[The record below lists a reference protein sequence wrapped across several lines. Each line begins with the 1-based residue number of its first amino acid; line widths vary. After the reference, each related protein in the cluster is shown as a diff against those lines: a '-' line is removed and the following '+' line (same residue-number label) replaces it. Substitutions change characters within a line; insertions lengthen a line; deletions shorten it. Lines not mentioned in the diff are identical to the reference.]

1 MFGEKSYPMGV
12 DVKNNGFVISEDL
25 VRLFEGI
32 GEGMIVTNR
41 FGEIVGMNKAAE
53 MIFGVHREINLHK
66 NSSSLLS
73 GLCDPNTKRQVRP
86 QDLPFGQ
93 TIATERPIDSREF
106 LLKRSDGKEFFV
118 QISTSPFFGDDHVL
132 AGTLGILIDVTNR
145 RRLEETLTHR
155 NLQLSAINRIAT
167 LLNRTID
174 FREVL
179 EYSVRQTMDIFTGD
193 AGAVLLPD
201 KAGRR
206 IFVAASANLPEEF
219 LSEVHGSEIE
229 STVFGKALKADTV
242 QSISRTE
249 KFVLMPQSMKKSPFA
264 SLVVFPLKAKG
275 KAVGVGAL
283 FSESERVL
291 EESQR
296 EIMEGIGTVIG
307 AAIEN
312 SRLHEETIQKTRLL
326 ESKNRELQQFTYA
339 ITHDLKSP
347 ILVIEGFA
355 RELKRSGHLE
365 VEQDVLIDA
374 IMSSSARLHSLVNDL
389 LELARVGSVEA
400 VPEETDVGALVDRI
414 INDMSIRLSEKKVET
429 SREGDFP
436 TLYVVGR
443 YVERIFAN
451 LIDNAIKY
459 MGEQPSPKLKIAVQ
473 DKTDHYL
480 FSVRD
485 NGIGIPQE
493 FHERVFTI
501 FQRVKT
507 NETEKVEGSGLGL
520 AFVKKLVEL
529 SGGTVWVESAGKG
542 KGSTFYFTLPRQ

>member
-1 MFGEKSYPMGV
+1 MSVE
-12 DVKNNGFVISEDL
+12 VKNSGLVISEDL
-25 VRLFEGI
+25 LRLFEGI

-53 MIFGVHREINLHK
+53 KIFGVDKDVNLRK
-66 NSSSLLS
+66 NSATLLK
-73 GLCDPNTKRQVRP
+73 GLCDPSTRKPVLSPN
-86 QDLPFGQ
+86 LPFSQ
-93 TIATERPIDSREF
+93 TIATERPVESREF
-106 LLKRSDGKEFFV
+106 LLKRQDAKEFYV
-118 QISTSPFFGDDHVL
+118 QISTSPFFGDDDSL

-145 RRLEETLTHR
+145 RKLEETLTQR

-179 EYSVRQTMDIFTGD
+179 EYSVRQTMDIFMGD

-206 IFVAASANLPEEF
+206 IFVAASANLGEDF
-219 LSEVHGSEIE
+219 LSEVHGSEIG
-229 STVFGKALKADTV
+229 STVFGQVLKSDMV
-242 QSISRTE
+242 ESVSRSE
-249 KFVLMPQSMKKSPFA
+249 NPELMPRSMKRSPYA
-264 SLVVFPLKAKG
+264 SVVVFPLKAKG
-275 KAVGVGAL
+275 RAVGVGAL
-283 FSESERVL
+283 FSETDRVL
-291 EESQR
+291 EDSQR

-365 VEQDVLIDA
+365 VEQDVLIEA
-374 IMSSSARLHSLVNDL
+374 IMTSSARLHSLVNDL
-389 LELARVGSVEA
+389 LDLARVGSVET
-400 VPEETDVGALVDRI
+400 VLEETDVGELVERVL
-414 INDMSIRLSEKKVET
+414 NDLSIRLTEKRVKV
-429 SREGDFP
+429 SLEGKFP
-436 TLYVVGR
+436 KLYIVTR
-443 YVERIFAN
+443 YIERVFTN

-459 MGEQPSPKLKIAVQ
+459 TGDQANPLLTIGVQ
-473 DKTDHYL
+473 DKGDHCL
-480 FSVRD
+480 FYVRD
-485 NGIGIPQE
+485 NGIGIQQE
-493 FHERVFTI
+493 FHERIFAI
-501 FQRVKT
+501 FQRVKSSD
-507 NETEKVEGSGLGL
+507 TEKVEGSGLGL
-520 AFVKKLVEL
+520 SFVKKIVEL

-542 KGSTFYFTLPRQ
+542 KGSTFYFTLPKQ

>member
-1 MFGEKSYPMGV
+1 MSVE
-12 DVKNNGFVISEDL
+12 VKNSGVVVSEDL
-25 VRLFEGI
+25 LRLFEGI

-53 MIFGVHREINLHK
+53 KIFGVSKDLNLHK
-66 NSSSLLS
+66 NSATLLK
-73 GLCDPNTKRQVRP
+73 GLCDPDTKKQVLLP
-86 QDLPFGQ
+86 NLPFNQ
-93 TIATERPIDSREF
+93 AIATERPVESHEF
-106 LLKRSDGKEFFV
+106 LLRRQDGMEFYV
-118 QISTSPFFGDDHVL
+118 QISTSPFFGEDGVL

-145 RRLEETLTHR
+145 RKLEGTLTQR

-179 EYSVRQTMDIFTGD
+179 EYSVRQTMEIFSGD

-206 IFVAASANLPEEF
+206 IFVAASANLSEDF
-219 LSEVHGSEIE
+219 LSEVHGSEIG
-229 STVFGKALKADTV
+229 STVFGRVLKSDSV
-242 QSISRTE
+242 ESVSKSQSFE
-249 KFVLMPQSMKKSPFA
+249 LMPHSMRKSPFA
-264 SLVVFPLKAKG
+264 SVVVFPLKAKG

-283 FSESERVL
+283 FSEADRLL
-291 EESQR
+291 EDSQR

-355 RELKRSGHLE
+355 RELKRSGRLE
-365 VEQDVLIDA
+365 VEQDVLIEA

-389 LELARVGSVEA
+389 LDLARVGSVEA
-400 VPEETDVGALVDRI
+400 VLEETDLGELVDRVL
-414 INDMSIRLSEKKVET
+414 NDLSIRLAEKKVKVSLEGSFPKLFIV
-429 SREGDFP
+429 SR
-436 TLYVVGR
+436 YI
-443 YVERIFAN
+443 ERVFTN
-451 LIDNAIKY
+451 LIDNSIKY
-459 MGEQPSPKLKIAVQ
+459 TGDQPSPQLTIGTQ
-473 DKTDHYL
+473 DKGDHYL
-480 FSVRD
+480 FFVRD

-493 FHERVFTI
+493 FHERIFAI

-507 NETEKVEGSGLGL
+507 SDTEKVEGSGLGL
-520 AFVKKLVEL
+520 SFVKKIVEL
-529 SGGTVWVESAGKG
+529 SGGMVWVESAGKG
-542 KGSTFYFTLPRQ
+542 KGATFYFTLPKQ

>member
-1 MFGEKSYPMGV
+1 MGV
-12 DVKNNGFVISEDL
+12 EVKNSGLLISDDL

-32 GEGMIVTNR
+32 GEGIIVTNR
-41 FGEIVGMNKAAE
+41 FGEIVGVNRAAE
-53 MIFGVHREINLHK
+53 RIFGVRREINVHK
-66 NSSSLLS
+66 SSASLLS
-73 GLCDPNTKRQVRP
+73 GLCDPNSKEQVRP
-86 QDLPFGQ
+86 QDLPFSR
-93 TIATERPIDSREF
+93 TISTKRPIDSGEF
-106 LLKRSDGKEFFV
+106 LLKRSDGKELYV
-118 QISTSPFFGDDHVL
+118 QISTSPFYGDDNEL

-145 RRLEETLTHR
+145 RTLEETLTHR

-179 EYSVRQTMDIFTGD
+179 EYSVRQTMEIFRGD

-219 LSEVHGSEIE
+219 LSEVHGSEIV
-229 STVFGKALKADTV
+229 TTAFGKVLKSDTV
-242 QSISRTE
+242 ESISRKLNFE
-249 KFVLMPQSMKKSPFA
+249 LMPRSMMKSAFA

-291 EESQR
+291 EDSQR

-312 SRLHEETIQKTRLL
+312 ARLHEETIQKTRLL

-355 RELKRSGHLE
+355 RELKRSGRLE
-365 VEQDVLIDA
+365 VEQDVLVDA

-389 LELARVGSVEA
+389 LELARVGSVE
-400 VPEETDVGALVDRI
+400 VVLEETDMGSLVDRVI
-414 INDMSIRLSEKKVET
+414 KDMSIRLAEKKVRV
-429 SREGDFP
+429 SVEGAFP
-436 TLYVVGR
+436 KLYVVTR
-443 YVERIFAN
+443 YAERIFTN

-459 MGEQPSPKLKIAVQ
+459 MGDQPSPELSITVQ
-473 DKTDHYL
+473 DKIDHYL
-480 FSVRD
+480 FGVHD

-493 FHERVFTI
+493 FHERVFSI

-507 NETEKVEGSGLGL
+507 SDTEKVEGSGLGL
-520 AFVKKLVEL
+520 AFVKKIVEL

-542 KGSTFYFTLPRQ
+542 KGSTFYFTLPKQ

>member
-1 MFGEKSYPMGV
+1 MSLE
-12 DVKNNGFVISEDL
+12 VKNSGLIVSEEL
-25 VRLFEGI
+25 LRLFEGI

-41 FGEIVGMNKAAE
+41 FGEIVGINKAAE
-53 MIFGVHREINLHK
+53 KIFGVSKDVNLHK
-66 NSSSLLS
+66 NSAALLK
-73 GLCDPNTKRQVRP
+73 GLCDPNTKKQVLQP
-86 QDLPFGQ
+86 HLPFNQ
-93 TIATERPIDSREF
+93 TIATERPVESREF
-106 LLKRSDGKEFFV
+106 LLKRPDGKQLYV
-118 QISTSPFFGDDHVL
+118 QISTSPFFGDDRVL

-145 RRLEETLTHR
+145 RKLEETLTQR

-179 EYSVRQTMDIFTGD
+179 EYSVRQTMEIFTGD

-206 IFVAASANLPEEF
+206 IFVAASANLSEDF
-219 LSEVHGSEIE
+219 LSEVHGSEIA
-229 STVFGKALKADTV
+229 STVFGRVLTSDTV
-242 QSISRTE
+242 ESISRTE
-249 KFVLMPQSMKKSPFA
+249 NFELMPRSMKRSPFA
-264 SLVVFPLKAKG
+264 SVVVFPLKAKG

-283 FSESERVL
+283 FSEAERVL
-291 EESQR
+291 EDSQR
-296 EIMEGIGTVIG
+296 EIIEGIGTVIG

-355 RELKRSGHLE
+355 RELKRSGSLE
-365 VEQDVLIDA
+365 VEQDVLIEA

-389 LELARVGSVEA
+389 LDLARVGSVEA
-400 VPEETDVGALVDRI
+400 VVEETDLAELVNRVL
-414 INDMSIRLSEKKVET
+414 NDLSIRLTEKRVKV
-429 SREGDFP
+429 SLEGTFP
-436 TLYVVGR
+436 KLDIVAR
-443 YVERIFAN
+443 YVERVFMN

-459 MGEQPSPKLKIAVQ
+459 TGEQPNPQLTIGAQ
-473 DKTDHYL
+473 DKGDHYL
-480 FSVRD
+480 FFVRD

-493 FHERVFTI
+493 FHERIFAI

-507 NETEKVEGSGLGL
+507 SDTEKVEGSGLGL
-520 AFVKKLVEL
+520 SFVKKIVEL
-529 SGGTVWVESAGKG
+529 SGGSVWVESAGKG
-542 KGSTFYFTLPRQ
+542 KGATFYFTLPKQ

>member
-1 MFGEKSYPMGV
+1 MGV
-12 DVKNNGFVISEDL
+12 EVKNSGLVISEDL
-25 VRLFEGI
+25 LRLFEGI

-41 FGEIVGMNKAAE
+41 FGEIVGMNRAAE
-53 MIFGVHREINLHK
+53 KIFGVDRDINLHK
-66 NSSSLLS
+66 NSADLLG
-73 GLCDPNTKRQVRP
+73 GLRDPNTKRQVLP
-86 QDLPFGQ
+86 PNLPFSQ
-93 TIATERPIDSREF
+93 TIASERPVDSREF
-106 LLKRSDGKEFFV
+106 LLRRPDGKESYV
-118 QISTSPFFGDDHVL
+118 QISTSPFFGDDNVL

-145 RRLEETLTHR
+145 RKLEGTLTQR

-206 IFVAASANLPEEF
+206 IFVAASANLSEDF
-219 LSEVHGSEIE
+219 LSEVHGSEIG
-229 STVFGKALKADTV
+229 STIFGRVLKSDTV
-242 QSISRTE
+242 ESVSRTE
-249 KFVLMPQSMKKSPFA
+249 NFELMPHSMKKSHFG
-264 SLVVFPLKAKG
+264 SLVIFPLKAKG

-291 EESQR
+291 EDSQR

-365 VEQDVLIDA
+365 VEQEVLIDA
-374 IMSSSARLHSLVNDL
+374 IMSSSGRLHSLVNDL
-389 LELARVGSVEA
+389 LDLARVGSVEA
-400 VPEETDVGALVDRI
+400 VLEETDLASLVDRVL
-414 INDMSIRLSEKKVET
+414 NDMSIRLAEKKVKV
-429 SREGDFP
+429 SLEGNFP
-436 TLYVVGR
+436 KLYLVAR
-443 YVERIFAN
+443 YVERVFTN

-459 MGEQPSPKLKIAVQ
+459 MGEQPSPQLTIGAQ
-473 DKTDHYL
+473 DKADHFL
-480 FSVRD
+480 FFVRD

-493 FHERVFTI
+493 FHERIFTI

-507 NETEKVEGSGLGL
+507 SETEKVEGSGLGL
-520 AFVKKLVEL
+520 AFVKKIVEL

-542 KGSTFYFTLPRQ
+542 KGSTFYFTLPKQ

>member
-1 MFGEKSYPMGV
+1 MGV
-12 DVKNNGFVISEDL
+12 EVKNSGQAISGDL

-53 MIFGVHREINLHK
+53 KIFGVHRETNIHK
-66 NSSSLLS
+66 SSASLLS
-73 GLCDPNTKRQVRP
+73 GLCDPSTKKQVMSD
-86 QDLPFGQ
+86 DLPFSQ
-93 TIATERPIDSREF
+93 TIATERPIESREF
-106 LLKRSDGKEFFV
+106 LLKRPDGKEFFV
-118 QISTSPFFGDDHVL
+118 QISTSPFYGEDSEL

-145 RRLEETLTHR
+145 RSLEEKLTHR

-179 EYSVRQTMDIFTGD
+179 EYSVRQTMDIFAGD

-201 KAGRR
+201 KAGRK
-206 IFVAASANLPEEF
+206 IFVAASANLPEAF
-219 LSEVHGSEIE
+219 LSEVHGSEIS
-229 STVFGKALKADTV
+229 STAFGKVLMSDTV
-242 QSISRTE
+242 ESISRIQNLE
-249 KFVLMPQSMKKSPFA
+249 LMPRSMRRSPFA

-355 RELKRSGHLE
+355 RELKRSGRLE
-365 VEQDVLIDA
+365 VEQEVLVDA
-374 IMSSSARLHSLVNDL
+374 VMSSSARLHSLVNDL

-400 VPEETDVGALVDRI
+400 VLEETDIGLLVDRI
-414 INDMSIRLSEKKVET
+414 ISDMSIRLAEKKVKV
-429 SREGDFP
+429 SIEGAFP
-436 TLYVVGR
+436 KLYVVAR
-443 YVERIFAN
+443 YVERIFTN

-459 MGEQPSPKLKIAVQ
+459 MGDQPTPELTITAQ
-473 DKTDHYL
+473 EKTDHYL

-507 NETEKVEGSGLGL
+507 NDTEKVEGSGLGL
-520 AFVKKLVEL
+520 AFVKKVVEL
-529 SGGTVWVESAGKG
+529 SGGTVWVESAGRG

>member
-1 MFGEKSYPMGV
+1 MGV
-12 DVKNNGFVISEDL
+12 EVKNNGLVISEDL
-25 VRLFEGI
+25 LRLFEGI

-41 FGEIVGMNKAAE
+41 FGEIVGMNRAAE
-53 MIFGVHREINLHK
+53 RIFGVNRDLNLRK
-66 NSSSLLS
+66 SSAVLLN
-73 GLCDPNTKRQVRP
+73 GVCDPNTRRP
-86 QDLPFGQ
+86 VMSTNLPFHQ
-93 TIATERPIDSREF
+93 TIATERPVDSKEF
-106 LLKRSDGKEFFV
+106 LLKRQDGKEFYI
-118 QISTSPFFGDDHVL
+118 QISTSPFFGEDHVL

-145 RRLEETLTHR
+145 RRLEETLTQR

-193 AGAVLLPD
+193 AGAILLPD
-201 KAGRR
+201 KGGRK
-206 IFVAASANLPEEF
+206 IFVAASANLSEDF
-219 LSEVHGSEIE
+219 LSEVHGSDIS
-229 STVFGKALKADTV
+229 STVFGKVLRSDTV
-242 QSISRTE
+242 ESISRNQNL
-249 KFVLMPQSMKKSPFA
+249 VLMPRSMKRSPFA

-291 EESQR
+291 EDAQR
-296 EIMEGIGTVIG
+296 EIVEGIGTVIG

-355 RELKRSGHLE
+355 RELKRSGKLE

-374 IMSSSARLHSLVNDL
+374 IMTSSARLHSLVNDL

-400 VPEETDVGALVDRI
+400 VLEETDTAQLVERI
-414 INDMSIRLSEKKVET
+414 LSDMSIRLSEKKVKVT
-429 SREGDFP
+429 QEGKFP
-436 TLYVVGR
+436 KLYLVAR
-443 YVERIFAN
+443 YVERIFTN

-459 MGEQPSPKLKIAVQ
+459 MGDQPNPQLTIGAQ
-473 DKTDHYL
+473 DKADHFL
-480 FSVRD
+480 FFVRD
-485 NGIGIPQE
+485 NGIGIPPE
-493 FHERVFTI
+493 FHERVFAI

-507 NETEKVEGSGLGL
+507 TDTEKVEGSGLGL
-520 AFVKKLVEL
+520 AFVKKIVEL
-529 SGGTVWVESAGKG
+529 SGGTVWVESAGRG
-542 KGSTFYFTLPRQ
+542 KGATFYFTLPKQ